1 MALIQSINMFS
12 RLNTNLRS
20 FFRLSTQEFKQQFQ
34 RNPFAF
40 ARTLRKPLMAGA
52 LFTFLP
58 VTVNLQEEEKVIP
71 KKEKE
76 ATKEEQ
82 LEQPKRVSI
91 LGKIW
96 SVMIH
101 VMRFLHL
108 MVIFAPPIL
117 LSPLLLFK
125 RTEGY
130 WMDLFVKAV

>member
-1 MALIQSINMFS
+1 M
-12 RLNTNLRS
+12 T
-20 FFRLSTQEFKQQFQ
+20 
-34 RNPFAF
+34 
-40 ARTLRKPLMAGA
+40 
-52 LFTFLP
+52 
-58 VTVNLQEEEKVIP
+58 LQEEDKVTRQ
-71 KKEKE
+71 KEKE
-76 ATKEEQ
+76 APKEEAA
-82 LEQPKRVSI
+82 EQPKRLSI

-96 SVMIH
+96 SVFIH